1 MKANVVYSEML
12 PLLSHA
18 VHTCRAWTQ
27 GRESRSRWSFKT
39 CMVWGWQ
46 KGGWYQKLHFPSVG
60 SVWNSKQGQIWMNLL
75 VPSAEAH
82 VYFATRKV
90 SLKHIHCWF
99 YDDTYKQKPF
109 FSVSVHRMRCFWGWN
124 TRHVLLL
131 HCTAALLAPYGRW
144 EQCKRV
150 EGLRAAPQQNHLPSN
165 KCHSSLEMLK
175 IFAFT
180 RSYINSCVYITNTWK
195 PLFTA
200 LFT

>member
-39 CMVWGWQ
+39 CMLWGWQ
-46 KGGWYQKLHFPSVG
+46 KGGWYQKLHFPSVD

-90 SLKHIHCWF
+90 SLKHTHCWF
-99 YDDTYKQKPF
+99 YDGTYERKPF
-109 FSVSVHRMRCFWGWN
+109 FLCQFVEWDVFEAGTHCMCCSCAAKLPFWPRMGDGNNARGWKD
-124 TRHVLLL
+124 L
-131 HCTAALLAPYGRW
+131 
-144 EQCKRV
+144 EQHLSKTTY
-150 EGLRAAPQQNHLPSN
+150 PQ
-165 KCHSSLEMLK
+165 
-175 IFAFT
+175 
-180 RSYINSCVYITNTWK
+180 INIT
-195 PLFTA
+195 PV
-200 LFT
+200 